1 MDTANLTLPEY
12 YINRELSQ
20 LAFNSRV
27 LSQAK
32 DQSVPLFE
40 RLKFLCIS
48 STNLD
53 EFFEIRVSGTKQRLE
68 VSSAPAGPDNLSPA
82 EVLKAI
88 TIQTGKLVAE
98 QYRLLNEELMPA
110 LSEEGVRF
118 LRRDEWTPEQRQWL
132 ENYFRTEIVP
142 VLSPTASI
150 RPGRFRAS

>member
-1 MDTANLTLPEY
+1 MGTANLALPEY

-20 LAFNSRV
+20 LAFNGRV
-27 LSQAK
+27 LSQAT

-82 EVLKAI
+82 DVLKTI
-88 TIQTGKLVAE
+88 TIQ
-98 QYRLLNEELMPA
+98 
-110 LSEEGVRF
+110 VR
-118 LRRDEWTPEQRQWL
+118 
-132 ENYFRTEIVP
+132 
-142 VLSPTASI
+142 
-150 RPGRFRAS
+150 